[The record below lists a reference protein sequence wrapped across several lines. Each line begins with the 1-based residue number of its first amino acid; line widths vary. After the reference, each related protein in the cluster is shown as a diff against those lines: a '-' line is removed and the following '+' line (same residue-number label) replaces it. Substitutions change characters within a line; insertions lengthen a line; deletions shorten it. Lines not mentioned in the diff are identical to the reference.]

1 MPIGFAVTV
10 PAESLTG
17 RLTWTR
23 LVVTALFLVVVLTI
37 TRLIWRAGTRHYSG
51 ASA

>member
-1 MPIGFAVTV
+1 V

-17 RLTWTR
+17 RLTWER
-23 LVVTALFLVVVLTI
+23 VVVTALFLVVVAVV
-37 TRLIWRAGTRHYSG
+37 TRVIWRAGTRRYSG